1 MEHIHRV
8 FDQRVQFV
16 YIAVDGN
23 PLTHFAIVYI
33 HVTLE
38 KSVKRKT
45 YFMKP
50 IAGMY
55 LLEIFNQRIESSF
68 AYTFSG
74 MQCNYRATKDDRAWN
89 AFLTQSQLH
98 LDTRKIDTGI
108 EIDVLEIQVLEC
120 GQFRSVRSRLGMH
133 WAKDPRDRYQQKRKA
148 SIKQLAESRL
158 KSSECSWKKPVDN
171 HRAKRKA
178 AIKEVI
184 DLTERPM
191 PGRYLRQ
198 RDM

>member
-8 FDQRVQFV
+8 FDQRLQYVC
-16 YIAVDGN
+16 IASDGN
-23 PLTHFAIVYI
+23 SLTPSSIVYI
-33 HVTLE
+33 HIAFD
-38 KSVKRKT
+38 KSVQKET

-55 LLEIFNQRIESSF
+55 LFEIFNQRIESPF
-68 AYTFSG
+68 TYTFSG

-89 AFLTQSQLH
+89 AFLTQSRLH

-108 EIDVLEIQVLEC
+108 EIEVLESQVLEY

-133 WAKDPRDRYQQKRKA
+133 WAEDPRDRYQPKKKA
-148 SIKQLAESRL
+148 SIKQLAEPRL
-158 KSSECSWKKPVDN
+158 KSSGCCWKKPVDN
-171 HRAKRKA
+171 HRARLKA

-191 PGRYLRQ
+191 PGRYLRR